1 MRISTLAAVGLL
13 LVAGAAAVA
22 PVPPAVVERVYS
34 TGAYPVVQRFLTAFS
49 NQAPFALIDLLM
61 VLGVVWLAVLAAG
74 VRRLFRP
81 PGATRRVERLFVGL
95 VVPCAALYLAF
106 LVLWG
111 FNYRR
116 LPLEARLPFD
126 AAAVTPDAARALA
139 GVAVSR
145 LNALHGGAH
154 AAGWTDVDASL
165 SAAFALAA
173 REAGAAGTTVPG
185 RPRRS
190 LLDWYFRSAAVAG
203 MTDPFFLETLVA
215 SDLLPFERPFVIAH
229 EWSHLA
235 GFADEGEANFVGWL
249 TCLRGSVP
257 VQYSG
262 WLSLYAEI
270 IGGLSRH
277 DREAVAA
284 SLEAGPRED
293 LRALAD
299 RLTRNVNPAVS
310 AAGWRV
316 YDRYLE
322 GESRGGRRREL
333 RARRA
338 PGARHAGGSA
348 GHGAL
353 AGRAGRGGR
362 GGRVRQAG
370 RVRRVG
376 QHGASCASIESS
388 R

>member
-1 MRISTLAAVGLL
+1 MRISTLAALGFLL
-13 LVAGAAAVA
+13 IAGAAALV
-22 PVPPAVVERVYS
+22 PIPPAFVERVYS
-34 TGAYPVVQRFLTAFS
+34 TGAYPVLQRFLTAFS
-49 NQAPFALIDLLM
+49 NKAPFPLIDLLM
-61 VLGVVWLAVLAAG
+61 ALGVVWLAVLAVR

-81 PGATRRVERLFVGL
+81 GAARRVERLLVGL

-116 LPLEARLPFD
+116 LPLEAKLPFD

-139 GVAVSR
+139 DAAVSR
-145 LNALHGGAH
+145 LNALHAAAH
-154 AAGWTDVDASL
+154 AAGWADVDGSL
-165 SAAFALAA
+165 AVAFAAAA
-173 REAGAAGTTVPG
+173 REAGVPGTTVPG

-270 IGGLSRH
+270 IGGLPRR
-277 DREAVAA
+277 DRAAVTAR
-284 SLEAGPRED
+284 LGAGPRDD

-299 RLTRNVNPAVS
+299 RLTRNVNPTVS

-316 YDRYLE
+316 YDRYLKANRVE
-322 GESRGGRRREL
+322 DGAASY
-333 RARRA
+333 ARVVRL
-338 PGARHAGGSA
+338 
-348 GHGAL
+348 AL
-353 AGRAGRGGR
+353 GT
-362 GGRVRQAG
+362 Q
-370 RVRRVG
+370 VG
-376 QHGASCASIESS
+376 QLAIA